1 MARKPRLNLVGIPQH
16 IIQRGNNRQACFA
29 SDDGMAAYMHW
40 LHESADEYGVQIH
53 AWVLMSCIALQA
65 PTVR

>member
-29 SDDGMAAYMHW
+29 SDD
-40 LHESADEYGVQIH
+40 EYLEYLENMKECLFLYDYC
-53 AWVLMSCIALQA
+53 LMMEYH
-65 PTVR
+65 TVTNST